1 VAMARILVSEAD
13 PDVRRLLTVLVSRLG
28 HEVVVLDPD
37 VVVPPRG
44 DLLLLEPA
52 STTSLE
58 HGRLVRAYF
67 PELPVICMG
76 ALPEDG
82 AFLAR
87 GPLTFLPKPFTLDEM
102 RDLIARAVSPV

>member
-1 VAMARILVSEAD
+1 MAVARILVSEAD

-52 STTSLE
+52 SMTSLE

-67 PELPVICMG
+67 PELPVICMS
-76 ALPEDG
+76 ALPDDG

-87 GPLTFLPKPFTLDEM
+87 GPLQFLPKPFTLDEM